1 LTLLKVFRGLGEELG
16 PAAGRAEVKG
26 PAGVVRVVRR
36 RRGIHLHAADRIDDL
51 RRIRSMTAAGVMLVV
66 GRLGHGLVLESAHI
80 PHGGILQLPAG
91 GIGSGSPDRSA
102 PMDPK
107 PKLLNRLNRIE
118 GQVRGVARMVGEDR
132 YCIDILTQLQ
142 AARAALARVEGELLK
157 QHLNHCIESAIVS
170 GDKEAQR
177 EKAAELVQLLER
189 GSR

>member
-1 LTLLKVFRGLGEELG
+1 
-16 PAAGRAEVKG
+16 
-26 PAGVVRVVRR
+26 
-36 RRGIHLHAADRIDDL
+36 
-51 RRIRSMTAAGVMLVV
+51 
-66 GRLGHGLVLESAHI
+66 
-80 PHGGILQLPAG
+80 
-91 GIGSGSPDRSA
+91 
-102 PMDPK
+102 MDPK